1 MSGSGAPIGPSLPP
15 GESIDLPGRGQ
26 VFVRQA
32 EGPPGSPNVMLLH
45 GWTVTA
51 DLNWYPAF
59 QPISQRASV
68 VAFDHRGH
76 GEGLPTRRFRFSDC
90 ASDVLAVADALGI
103 DRFVCVG
110 YSMGG
115 AIAQL
120 VARSAPDR
128 VAGLVLGATSTS
140 FRGRGLRAIRFS
152 LLPVVAAASRLT
164 PVKLRYWGWEQTVF
178 NVIGT
183 NIGRWAQTEVL
194 KGDPQAMLDAGTELF
209 NFDSSDWIAELP
221 MPIAQ
226 VRTLGDNVVPDYLQQ
241 ELADAVADVS
251 VYSYRG
257 GHASVVTD
265 FDSFWDCLS
274 KALDSVGVP
283 ASSETGSTVAPDPS
297 SSEANR

>member
-1 MSGSGAPIGPSLPP
+1 LPP
-15 GESIDLPGRGQ
+15 GEFIDLAERGR
-26 VFVRQA
+26 VFVRRA
-32 EGPPGSPNVMLLH
+32 DGPTGSPTVMLLH

-59 QPISQRASV
+59 ELLSQRASV

-76 GEGLPTRRFRFSDC
+76 GQGIPTRRFQFSDC
-90 ASDVLAVADALGI
+90 ADDVLAVADTLGI
-103 DRFVCVG
+103 DEFVCVG

-120 VARSAPDR
+120 AARAAPDR
-128 VAGLVLGATSTS
+128 ITGLVLGATATS
-140 FRGRGLRAIRFS
+140 FRGRGWRAIRFA
-152 LLPVVAAASRLT
+152 LLPVVAAASRLA

-183 NIGRWAQTEVL
+183 NIGRWAQAEIL
-194 KGDPQAMLDAGTELF
+194 KGDPQALLDAGTELF
-209 NFDSSDWIAELP
+209 NFDSSPWIADLP

-226 VRTLGDNVVPDYLQQ
+226 VRTLGDEVVPDQLQQ
-241 ELADAVADVS
+241 ELAEAVGDIS
-251 VYSYRG
+251 TFSYRG

-265 FDSFWDCLS
+265 FDSFWGCLS

-283 ASSETGSTVAPDPS
+283 AWSQSESSSLSDPS
-297 SSEANR
+297 TSEASR